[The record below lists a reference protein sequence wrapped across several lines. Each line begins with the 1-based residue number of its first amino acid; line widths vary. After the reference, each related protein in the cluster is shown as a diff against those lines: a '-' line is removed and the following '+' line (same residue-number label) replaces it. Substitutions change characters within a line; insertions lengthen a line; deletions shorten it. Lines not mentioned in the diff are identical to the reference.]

1 MMRDRIT
8 AIIAILL
15 LATLAGVTYW
25 FSQAGRYGNLAYPVS
40 REGPDFIVNGVTLT
54 QFDPMGRPTNKLFAE
69 TMTHYAL
76 DDRAELRRP
85 RYVSLR
91 PDQPQLEARAQQ
103 AVVQGSGERVVMT
116 GGVIITRAAG
126 PDGEP
131 PMRLA
136 TEKLVALPDL
146 EQYSTDLPVEMDR
159 GGSVIRSVGMDYDN
173 IKRVV
178 KFHSQVRGTI
188 EPNETRGAKR

>member
-1 MMRDRIT
+1 MRERIT

-15 LATLAGVTYW
+15 LAALAGVTYW
-25 FSQAGRYGNLAYPVS
+25 FSQVGRYGNLANPVS

-54 QFDPMGRPTNKLFAE
+54 QFDAMGRPTNRLFAE
-69 TMTHYAL
+69 KMTHFAI
-76 DDRAELRRP
+76 DDRAELQRP

-91 PDQPQLEARAQQ
+91 PDQPQLEARAQR

-116 GGVIITRAAG
+116 GDVVITRAPG
-126 PDGEP
+126 QDGDP
-131 PMRLA
+131 PMRLT

-146 EQYSTDLPVEMDR
+146 EQYTTDAAVEMNR

-178 KFHSQVRGTI
+178 KFHSKVRGTI
-188 EPNETRGAKR
+188 EPAQTRGSRP

>member
-1 MMRDRIT
+1 MRDRIT

-15 LATLAGVTYW
+15 LATLAGASYW
-25 FSQAGRYGNLAYPVS
+25 FAQVGRYGNLANPVS

-69 TMTHYAL
+69 TMTHYAI
-76 DDRAELRRP
+76 DDRAELGRP

-116 GGVIITRAAG
+116 GEVVITRAAG

-131 PMRLA
+131 PMRLV

-178 KFHSQVRGTI
+178 KFHSKVRGTL
-188 EPNETRGAKR
+188 EAAQTQGARR

>member
-1 MMRDRIT
+1 MRDRIT

-25 FSQAGRYGNLAYPVS
+25 FSQVGRYGNLANPVS

-103 AVVQGSGERVVMT
+103 ALVQGSGERVVMT
-116 GGVIITRAAG
+116 GDVVITRAAG

-131 PMRLA
+131 PMRLV

-146 EQYSTDLPVEMDR
+146 EQYSTDLPVEMNR

-173 IKRVV
+173 IKRLV
-178 KFHSQVRGTI
+178 KFHSKVRGTI
-188 EPNETRGAKR
+188 EPAETQGARR

>member
-1 MMRDRIT
+1 MRERIT

-25 FSQAGRYGNLAYPVS
+25 FSQVGRYGNLANPVS

-54 QFDPMGRPTNKLFAE
+54 QFDPQGRPTNRLFAE
-69 TMTHYAL
+69 EMTHFAV

-91 PDQPQLEARAQQ
+91 PDQPQLEARAQR

-116 GGVIITRAAG
+116 GEVVITRAPG
-126 PDGEP
+126 PDGDP
-131 PMRLA
+131 PMRLT

-146 EQYSTDLPVEMDR
+146 EQYTTDLAVEMNR
-159 GGSVIRSVGMDYDN
+159 GDSVIRSVGMDYDN

-178 KFHSQVRGTI
+178 KFHSKVRGTI
-188 EPNETRGAKR
+188 EPTQTRGSRP

>member
-1 MMRDRIT
+1 MRDRIT

-15 LATLAGVTYW
+15 LAALAGVTYW
-25 FSQAGRYGNLAYPVS
+25 FSQVGRYGNLASPVS

-54 QFDPMGRPTNKLFAE
+54 QFDPAGRPTNRLFAE
-69 TMTHYAL
+69 KMTHFAI
-76 DDRAELRRP
+76 DDRAELQRP

-91 PDQPQLEARAQQ
+91 PDQPQLEARAQR

-116 GGVIITRAAG
+116 GDVVITRAPG
-126 PDGEP
+126 PDGDP
-131 PMRLA
+131 PMRLT

-146 EQYSTDLPVEMDR
+146 EQYTTDLAVEMNR
-159 GGSVIRSVGMDYDN
+159 GDSVIRSVGMDYDN

-178 KFHSQVRGTI
+178 KFHSKVRGTI
-188 EPNETRGAKR
+188 EPTQTQGSRP

>member
-1 MMRDRIT
+1 MRERIT

-25 FSQAGRYGNLAYPVS
+25 FSQVGRYGNLANPVS

-54 QFDPMGRPTNKLFAE
+54 QFDPQGRPTNKLFAE
-69 TMTHYAL
+69 KMTHFAV
-76 DDRAELRRP
+76 DDRAELLRP

-91 PDQPQLEARAQQ
+91 PDQPQLEARAQR

-116 GGVIITRAAG
+116 GDVVITRAPG
-126 PDGEP
+126 PDGDP
-131 PMRLA
+131 PMRLT

-146 EQYSTDLPVEMDR
+146 EQYTTDLAVEMNR
-159 GGSVIRSVGMDYDN
+159 GDSVIRSVGMDYDN

-178 KFHSQVRGTI
+178 KFHSKVRGTI
-188 EPNETRGAKR
+188 EPTQARGSRP

>member
-1 MMRDRIT
+1 MRDRIT

-25 FSQAGRYGNLAYPVS
+25 FSQAGRYGNLASPVS
-40 REGPDFIVNGVTLT
+40 REGPDFVVNGVTLT
-54 QFDPMGRPTNKLFAE
+54 LFDPTGRPTNKMFAE

-103 AVVQGSGERVVMT
+103 AVVLGSGERVVMT
-116 GGVIITRAAG
+116 GDVVITRAAG
-126 PDGEP
+126 PGGEP
-131 PMRLA
+131 PMRLV

-146 EQYSTDLPVEMDR
+146 EQYSTDLPVEIDR

-173 IKRVV
+173 IKRIV
-178 KFHSQVRGTI
+178 KFHSNVRGTV
-188 EPNETRGAKR
+188 EPTETRGAKR